1 MYASQLEF
9 QNLIREVLSWDIR
22 SLSQVNDPHN
32 TLVVK
37 ESRSALRESENIAD
51 EPSQIPTEKPE
62 SCNTILVENIS
73 GEESSPTRREEE
85 PASSSLGEVVYH
97 LVLEGIDISYKM
109 ASSANILVE
118 KASMAPDYK
127 RSHHYS
133 YSMWKDKLSIKSFST

>member
-37 ESRSALRESENIAD
+37 ESHSALEESENIAD
-51 EPSQIPTEKPE
+51 EP
-62 SCNTILVENIS
+62 CNTILVENTS
-73 GEESSPTRREEE
+73 GEESYQTLREEE
-85 PASSSLGEVVYH
+85 PASSSSLSEVVYH

-118 KASMAPDYK
+118 KASIAPDYK